1 MMHSWILPSDKYEK
15 KKNITGNEQAE
26 VLRPQKK
33 EKVHS

>member
-1 MMHSWILPSDKYEK
+1 MMHSWILPSDKYE